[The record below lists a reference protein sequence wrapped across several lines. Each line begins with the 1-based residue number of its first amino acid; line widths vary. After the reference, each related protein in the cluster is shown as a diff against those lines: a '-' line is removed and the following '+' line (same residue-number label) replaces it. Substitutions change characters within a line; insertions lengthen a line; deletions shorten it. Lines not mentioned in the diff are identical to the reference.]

1 MSSSSFFQPCR
12 GSRQASRVSY
22 PMIVPRRRNLSS
34 LSGSRV
40 FPATSLFISKS
51 DTDPCSRPCRPSHVP
66 TLGENSQLSSSKP
79 LSVSA
84 RSLFPPKNSKEKW
97 LPEIQGSENRA
108 HLCVVPPK

>member
-1 MSSSSFFQPCR
+1 VPGVAPGIPRVVPDDGAQAEELVLVVPSS
-12 GSRQASRVSY
+12 
-22 PMIVPRRRNLSS
+22 
-34 LSGSRV
+34 V

-51 DTDPCSRPCRPSHVP
+51 DTDPCSRPWRPSQVP

-79 LSVSA
+79 LRMSA
-84 RSLFPPKNSKEKW
+84 RSLFPPKNSKERW